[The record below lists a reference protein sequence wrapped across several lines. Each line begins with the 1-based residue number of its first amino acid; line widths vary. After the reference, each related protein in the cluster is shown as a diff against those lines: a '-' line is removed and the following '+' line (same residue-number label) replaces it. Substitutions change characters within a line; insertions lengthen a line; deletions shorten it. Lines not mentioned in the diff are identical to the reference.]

1 VRRLLAISTTMKDS
15 NPVFIV
21 GEARSGTSI
30 LYRTLQKHS
39 SFRPL
44 RTNLVETEIFSHL
57 RRTFLFGTIYPESLI
72 RFMLDD
78 EIVYRD
84 FLGSIR
90 VIRLVNALAVG
101 LNLMFRDRSDVV
113 WYANLNHL
121 LLRSYFFHAA
131 RARGCRRLVEKTPTN
146 TTHLHRLWRTFPHAQ
161 FLYVYRHPVD
171 VFSSYR
177 RRATDDPAAGWA
189 ARLTPEDFCK
199 AYRASIERVFRWTR
213 GHGNLRMIR
222 YEDFT
227 RHPAREFERICEF
240 LREPYEPQA
249 VREGR
254 PDFGRWRGDPHL
266 WGEIVPVTK
275 NWRDYIRED
284 EADVI
289 QTALS
294 DVMGRLGYEPYQ
306 PR

>member
-1 VRRLLAISTTMKDS
+1 VRRLLTISAEMKTS
-15 NPVFIV
+15 RPVFIV

-57 RRTFLFGTIYPESLI
+57 RRTFMFSTNYPRSLI

-78 EIVYRD
+78 EVAYRE
-84 FLGSIR
+84 FLRSIR
-90 VIRLVNALAVG
+90 VIRLLSALAIG
-101 LNLMFRDRSDVV
+101 LNLVVRDRSDLV

-146 TTHLHRLWRTFPHAQ
+146 SPNIHRLWRSFPRAQ
-161 FLYVYRHPVD
+161 FLYMYRHPVD

-177 RRATDDPAAGWA
+177 RRAKDDPAADWA
-189 ARLTPEDFCK
+189 EQISADDFCET
-199 AYRASIERVFRWTR
+199 YRASLGRVLRWTR
-213 GHGNLRMIR
+213 DHRNLRMIR

-227 RHPAREFERICEF
+227 RRPERTFSGVCEF
-240 LREPYEPQA
+240 LKESDEPHA
-249 VREGR
+249 VEEQD
-254 PDFGRWRGDPHL
+254 PDLGRWKGDPHL
-266 WGEIVPVTK
+266 WGEIVPATK
-275 NWRDYIRED
+275 NWRDFITAD

-289 QTALS
+289 QTTLAY
-294 DVMGRLGYEPYQ
+294 VMDRIGYEPYQ
-306 PR
+306 LR